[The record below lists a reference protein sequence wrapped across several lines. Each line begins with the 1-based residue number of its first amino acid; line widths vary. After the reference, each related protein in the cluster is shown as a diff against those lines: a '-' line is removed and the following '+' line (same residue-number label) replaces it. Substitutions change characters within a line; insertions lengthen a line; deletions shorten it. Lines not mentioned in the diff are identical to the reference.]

1 MGSQPWISPAIR
13 KVGKGHLDSV
23 LTLMNADRANPSATA
38 VTAVTLLSWAN
49 ASECSAGVSALS
61 ALQSA
66 QGMGFEHLVAS
77 ASYLPRES
85 SGMVSVTFY
94 NTVRR
99 PTTASFPKQWFERQS
114 YSRALHLRSLW
125 HMLASLLA

>member
-1 MGSQPWISPAIR
+1 MGSQPWIIPAIR

-23 LTLMNADRANPSATA
+23 LMLMNADRANPSATA
-38 VTAVTLLSWAN
+38 DMAVTLLSWAN
-49 ASECSAGVSALS
+49 ASEYSVGVSALS

-66 QGMGFEHLVAS
+66 QGMGFEYLVAS

-94 NTVRR
+94 NTMRR
-99 PTTASFPKQWFERQS
+99 STTAYFPKQWFERQS
-114 YSRALHLRSLW
+114 YSRALHL
-125 HMLASLLA
+125 